1 MQVEPKKLK
10 AEDLFGVF
18 STLNNMQKANV
29 GYKYHWQWPKDIGTG
44 DLSMI
49 KFRPGLMMG
58 TGKYHLSKE
67 MEIDFSLQNPYW
79 VMAFNVS
86 KGEGA
91 GSEYANC
98 DWNYEPGKS
107 FIFFQ
112 PEWQGTLKLPVY
124 SHVGTVSLYISPE
137 LLNTFLD
144 SSRRSLL
151 RGGHPILDENYNQ
164 FYSQPLEMTSNI
176 QTAINQILNCPY
188 KGSMSHLYLEGKT
201 MELLTYSLSQF
212 LRPEDIWKKNHNLSD
227 DEVKQIHRA
236 KELLCKDL
244 RHPPRLLD
252 LARGGGP
259 VAYEAQSGFSG
270 DVRHDFLRVLE
281 GTSSQQGQGPVGRGD
296 DECNGS
302 RLRSGVFQP
311 EPFCQVLQGPPRNVA
326 ESLHAQGILLRIGSS
341 QSMQSRDVSLTCCNR
356 ASCSV

>member
-151 RGGHPILDENYNQ
+151 RGGHPILAENYNQ

-252 LARGGGP
+252 LARGVGLSHTKLNLGFREMFGTTSFGYLRELRLNRAKALLDEGTMSVTE
-259 VAYEAQSGFSG
+259 VAYEVGYSSLSHFAKSFKDHHGT
-270 DVRHDFLRVLE
+270 LPRVYMRK
-281 GTSSQQGQGPVGRGD
+281 GY
-296 DECNGS
+296 
-302 RLRSGVFQP
+302 
-311 EPFCQVLQGPPRNVA
+311 
-326 ESLHAQGILLRIGSS
+326 
-341 QSMQSRDVSLTCCNR
+341 CCE
-356 ASCSV
+356 